1 MDSPSSKN
9 KNECHIVLKNK
20 KHIYLQKIFVSLL
33 SIRIF
38 EYSELPKKNIYHIYG
53 VIAFAALISF
63 CSHVAAQ
70 TDASRITGSVI
81 NDYRKVTSINVNNRI
96 VTFSGAS
103 VFKQKDT
110 VLLIQMTG
118 IQTGGT
124 IGNTSAGLYEFH
136 IVESA
141 AGSTVTL
148 KSTPGSFNASGE
160 LVQIVRVPSYKN
172 AIIPSGNT
180 LQCAPWS
187 WTSGTG
193 GVLALMIDETLT
205 LQGNIDVSGLG
216 FNGGAVSTIYG
227 GECSFNPP
235 YNFPNYPKNAVD
247 RAGNKGEGAVTAS
260 YFNPGVSN
268 DSIRGYGRTWN
279 GGGGGNGK
287 WSGGGGGAN
296 GGAGG
301 NGDDQ
306 ACGEAGFDM
315 ANYGGN
321 NGLEVKYTEI
331 SVLSERAFMGG
342 GGGAGTGI
350 GTAGGNGGGIVIL
363 VAQKINFEGNAAIKA
378 NGGSVPEMPGMSDNP
393 AKPSTA
399 GAGGGGGGGS
409 VLLSA
414 ADYGDIRVEITGG
427 DGGSVLREYRVNC
440 LDDEAD
446 SRGAGGGGGGGFL
459 LTTRDTSGIGHK
471 IKIGGG
477 AVGRIANTLGGT
489 CTHNWAGPGQN
500 AICHSNFQ
508 VQMKGFFRNYIITPH
523 TATCSGNQVTV
534 EASQP
539 QGGNGIF
546 TCSWQSAPIGTDTW
560 TDIPNAD
567 GKDLTYTITQ
577 SIRVRR
583 KVISGGID
591 DFSSSITITM
601 ETVVNTAIA
610 PADTTLC
617 WEESLLIRGNMPT
630 GGGGGPYGIQWQEL
644 KNNTWVNIDQ
654 ATDLNLTVS
663 LQAGGGDQTYR
674 RQVTSAK
681 ACVSEGNT
689 SVIHVQPLI
698 TNNTIT
704 PDDQKVCE
712 DRAQKLTG
720 PEPEG
725 GAGSYQY
732 YWQVKTEGQDWTD
745 LSNPV
750 TDADYQPILNTLQ
763 ITGADLYRE
772 RSYRR
777 FVESGTCQSQSN
789 EVTIRFDQQS
799 SVSNIETPGADQVG
813 SNALKFQFSE
823 KLDAEFPATGSG
835 IWSSTDEKLSFNP
848 PNEPS
853 TTVSNLQLGNNTVV
867 WTVSNGTCAS
877 APDSVRIEVIDV
889 TIPNGFSPNGDGIN
903 DCFRVAGGENAV
915 TGEITVLD
923 RYNNVVFESK
933 AFKGVGDL
941 DQCSG
946 WWDGRTS
953 SGKELPTGT
962 YFYKLTLN
970 GDKVY
975 KGYVVLKKQ

>member
-1 MDSPSSKN
+1 
-9 KNECHIVLKNK
+9 
-20 KHIYLQKIFVSLL
+20 
-33 SIRIF
+33 
-38 EYSELPKKNIYHIYG
+38 LPKKIIYHIYG
-53 VIAFAALISF
+53 VIAFAALISL

-70 TDASRITGSVI
+70 ADASRITGSVI
-81 NDYRKVTSINVNNRI
+81 NEYRKVTLINSRI

-110 VLLIQMTG
+110 VLMIQMTG

-124 IGNTSAGLYEFH
+124 IDNTNAGRYEFH

-141 AGSTVTL
+141 VGNTVTL
-148 KSTPGSFNASGE
+148 KSTPGSFSTSE

-187 WTSGTG
+187 WASGTG
-193 GVLALMIDETLT
+193 GVLALMVDETLT

-216 FNGGAVSTIYG
+216 FNGGAVSTIYAG
-227 GECSFNPP
+227 MCSFAPP
-235 YNFPNYPKNAVD
+235 YNSPNYQQNDAN
-247 RAGNKGEGAVTAS
+247 RAGNKGEGAITTS
-260 YFNPGVSN
+260 HFNPGVSPN
-268 DSIRGYGRTWN
+268 NIRGYEKICN
-279 GGGGGNGK
+279 GGGGGNGQ

-301 NGDDQ
+301 SGDDQ
-306 ACGEAGFDM
+306 ACGKAGFPISV
-315 ANYGGN
+315 GN
-321 NGLEVKYTEI
+321 NGQEVKYNEI
-331 SVLSERAFMGG
+331 IVLSEHAFMGG

-363 VAQKINFEGNAAIKA
+363 VAQKIKFEGNAAIKA

-409 VLLSA
+409 ILLSA
-414 ADYGDIRVEITGG
+414 ADYGDIRVEIAGG
-427 DGGSVLREYRVNC
+427 DGGSVLRVNC
-440 LDDEAD
+440 VDNNAD

-471 IKIGGG
+471 IKIKGG
-477 AVGRIANTLGGT
+477 VEGRIANTIGGT
-489 CTHNWAGPGQN
+489 CGASYSGPGQN
-500 AICHSNFQ
+500 AVCRSNFQ
-508 VQMKGFFRNYIITPH
+508 VQMKGFFRNYIMTPD
-523 TATCSGNQVTV
+523 TETCSGKQLTI

-539 QGGNGIF
+539 QGGNGNF
-546 TCSWQSAPIGTDTW
+546 TYSWESTPMETDDW
-560 TDIPNAD
+560 TAIPDAD
-567 GKDLTYTITQ
+567 GKDLTCTITQ

-583 KVISGGID
+583 IVTSEGIV
-591 DFSSSITITM
+591 DFSSSITITA
-601 ETVVNTAIA
+601 EAPVNNTIA
-610 PADTTLC
+610 PAADTTLC
-617 WEESLLIRGNMPT
+617 WKESLAIRGNMPT
-630 GGGGGPYGIQWQEL
+630 GGGGGPYEIQWQEF
-644 KNNTWVNIDQ
+644 KNNTWVDIDQ
-654 ATDLNLTVS
+654 AADLNLTAS

-674 RQVTSAK
+674 RQVTSVK
-681 ACVSEGNT
+681 GCVSEGNT

-712 DRAQKLTG
+712 DNAQKLTG
-720 PEPEG
+720 PELEG

-732 YWQVKTEGQDWTD
+732 YWQVKTEGRDWTD
-745 LSNPV
+745 LSNPD
-750 TDADYQPILNTLQ
+750 TDADCQPILNTPQ
-763 ITGADLYRE
+763 ITGADLYQE

-777 FVESGTCQSQSN
+777 FVRSGTCQSQSN
-789 EVTIRFDQQS
+789 EVTVHFDRQS
-799 SVSNIETPGADQVG
+799 SASNIETPGDQVG
-813 SNALKFQFSE
+813 SNALRFQFSE
-823 KLDAEFPATGSG
+823 KLDAEPPAIGSG
-835 IWSSTDEKLSFNP
+835 IWSSADEKLSFNP

-853 TTVSNLQLGNNTVV
+853 TTVSNLQLGNNTVI
-867 WTVSNGTCAS
+867 WTVSNGACVS
-877 APDSVRIEVIDV
+877 EPDSVKIEVIDI

-903 DCFRVAGGENAV
+903 ECFRIVGGENAV

-933 AFKGVGDL
+933 AFKGVGAL